1 MVSGSV
7 FFQARVPFLLMPPY
21 KTPGVRFQYCCSKIK
36 PKKKIIQI
44 NQSVSKVLSLLKTL
58 SGNHVTIWPR
68 CSAYHSFEDDCS

>member
-1 MVSGSV
+1 MVRSSV

-21 KTPGVRFQYCCSKIK
+21 KTQGVCLQYCCSKIK
-36 PKKKIIQI
+36 SKKKIQI